1 MKAFIAGTAAAI
13 VIAIAA
19 VLILDTMQYS
29 AADQFSTQNVRLPD
43 AHAQ

>member
-19 VLILDTMQYS
+19 VLILDTMQHS
-29 AADQFSTQNVRLPD
+29 AADRFSTQNVRLPD
-43 AHAQ
+43 AQ

>member
-19 VLILDTMQYS
+19 AVALNSLGLTTAETYS
-29 AADQFSTQNVRLPD
+29 TANVRL
-43 AHAQ
+43 